1 MLKNGLKKLFTVG
14 KCLLSMI
21 LTVFI
26 LMKVDWGKA
35 WSILSHS
42 DFKFFLLVFL
52 LHSFSFLLSSYKWLI
67 LLREQ
72 NISRK
77 LADLWMIYYIGFF
90 FNNFLPT
97 SVGGDVVRIV
107 KTSRSKEEIS
117 GVGAS
122 IIAERLVGL
131 LALLVL
137 AFVGYFSG
145 LKSGFNFYLGNSGLY
160 ILLFTGVGFLIVWFA
175 VAIAKKDFQ
184 KYRMLAVFIEK
195 IKQVRTQIFLYRE
208 KQATLLK
215 ALGFS
220 FVFYFIMVLNI
231 YFIAKGIGVSIDI
244 FKLVFIVP
252 TVALISMIPI
262 TFNGLG
268 VREAAYV
275 IFFQQIG
282 ISIESGVLIAFTSR
296 MYSVIGSLIGATLH
310 IFEDTAIPFRK
321 NSHRLKL

>member
-26 LMKVDWGKA
+26 LTKVDWGKA

-131 LALLVL
+131 VALLVL

-215 ALGFS
+215 ALGLS
-220 FVFYFIMVLNI
+220 FVFLFHH
-231 YFIAKGIGVSIDI
+231 
-244 FKLVFIVP
+244 
-252 TVALISMIPI
+252 
-262 TFNGLG
+262 GLKYLLY
-268 VREAAYV
+268 R
-275 IFFQQIG
+275 
-282 ISIESGVLIAFTSR
+282 
-296 MYSVIGSLIGATLH
+296 
-310 IFEDTAIPFRK
+310 
-321 NSHRLKL
+321 